1 MQHREF
7 EKSREVK
14 RHENRRNCDTHYR
27 KKCSK
32 GKKRNGKEEILKKIM
47 ADNFPM
53 L

>member
-27 KKCSK
+27 KKSSK
-32 GKKRNGKEEILKKIM
+32 GKPSEWERRNIEK
-47 ADNFPM
+47 DNG
-53 L
+53 